1 MTDKNTLWFG
11 DNLDVLRKFPDKCV
25 DLIYLDPPFNSNASY
40 NMLFK
45 EKSGIH
51 SEAQHKAFED
61 TWSWEG
67 NEAELAFDELIETC
81 DSLDLVDKMQAM
93 RKFLGEN
100 NLMAYL
106 TMMAIRLIEM
116 KRVLKDTGSIYLH
129 CDPTASHYLK
139 LVMDAVF
146 GADMYRNEII
156 WRNTAY
162 NKAMKQFGSIHQTIF
177 FYSKTDLYKF
187 IQVFTP
193 YSKQYIDS
201 FFRFKDSK
209 GVFRPVLLTGS
220 GTRQGDSG
228 KEWRDYNPTLSNRHW
243 AIPNYLNKKY
253 YQITGEDIADYPLL
267 KRLDLLDE
275 IGLIYKGKQGNSVP
289 NYKYYLEDAKGK
301 PLQDIWATQPSTKGC
316 VYGDEKQCID
326 EDVKWLS
333 SQDKERLGYPTQKPE
348 ALLERIIKA
357 SSNEGDVVLDPFC
370 GCGTA
375 VVAAEKLHR
384 KWIGIDITYLA
395 IKLIRKRLKDTFR
408 KELSEFNIEGIPQDL
423 KSAEHLATDSKK
435 GRFQFEWWAL
445 DAVDADYAGDK
456 KMGADKGIDG
466 IKMFKDEPRK
476 PHKKIVFQ
484 VKSGKVQFSY
494 VQQLKGAMKDEGA
507 VIGVLITLQKPT
519 KPMIKE
525 ASKEGFYVS
534 PLYPDRR
541 FPRIQILTIEEIF
554 DGKRPEYPVAVSFDL
569 YKNAVRQQKADD
581 SEKGLL

>member
-1 MTDKNTLWFG
+1 MTEKNTLWFG
-11 DNLDVLRKFPDKCV
+11 DNLDVLRKLPDECV

-81 DSLDLVDKMQAM
+81 RSSDLVDKMMAM

-146 GADMYRNEII
+146 GAKNYRNEII
-156 WRNTAY
+156 WKRTSARSDSKKWNKIHDTLYVYTKTESYCWNTQYMPYDDEYVKKFYRHVEEGSGRKYTLSDLMASGIRHGESGKPWRGVDPNTRNNHWKYTVQHLEELY
-162 NKAMKQFGSIHQTIF
+162 QIGRIVFPKNGKVPRYKRYFDEMKGIAIQTII
-177 FYSKTDLYKF
+177 TD
-187 IQVFTP
+187 IP
-193 YSKQYIDS
+193 
-201 FFRFKDSK
+201 
-209 GVFRPVLLTGS
+209 P
-220 GTRQGDSG
+220 
-228 KEWRDYNPTLSNRHW
+228 LSAH
-243 AIPNYLNKKY
+243 A
-253 YQITGEDIADYPLL
+253 
-267 KRLDLLDE
+267 
-275 IGLIYKGKQGNSVP
+275 
-289 NYKYYLEDAKGK
+289 
-301 PLQDIWATQPSTKGC
+301 
-316 VYGDEKQCID
+316 
-326 EDVKWLS
+326 
-333 SQDKERLGYPTQKPE
+333 KERLGYPTQKPE
-348 ALLERIIKA
+348 KLLERIIKA

-395 IKLIRKRLKDTFR
+395 IKLIRKRLKDTFG

-581 SEKGLL
+581 SEKSLL